1 MNRNSTRADLKKE
14 IFTALGA
21 PLIKVNLTDEQM
33 DYIINYSIKK
43 YWRWHYEG
51 SFETYYYVDVTQAD
65 VDAGYLTV
73 PQHFDSVTQI
83 IPTNSLSSQLNWATT
98 QWQMT
103 ASNILAQNRFMPL
116 SLVDYVATQQL
127 VTNTRV
133 IMGEDY
139 KLFEFVKHQRRV
151 NPHFRWAAGDRLVL
165 KVFEVIDPDRTD
177 PAAVNSSLL
186 FDDDVLRDLCVA
198 KAKQQW
204 GSILERFSGA
214 VLPGGVTISGSRLI
228 EEGKAEEEAWQQL
241 VRDQTVDFMVV
252 G

>member
-1 MNRNSTRADLKKE
+1 
-14 IFTALGA
+14 
-21 PLIKVNLTDEQM
+21 
-33 DYIINYSIKK
+33 
-43 YWRWHYEG
+43 
-51 SFETYYYVDVTQAD
+51 
-65 VDAGYLTV
+65 
-73 PQHFDSVTQI
+73 
-83 IPTNSLSSQLNWATT
+83 
-98 QWQMT
+98 MT